1 VNGLTK
7 RKVALFVDRASQR
20 WVVQDPEGV
29 FWMLP
34 SAENPWDHREPFHP
48 TTETDLDP
56 VPGHYKDML
65 QLPF

>member
-1 VNGLTK
+1 MNGSVE
-7 RKVALFVDRASQR
+7 RKAALFVDRSSQH
-20 WVVQDPEGV
+20 WVVRDPEGV

-34 SAENPWDHREPFHP
+34 SVENPWDHREPFNA

-65 QLPF
+65 RLPF

>member
-1 VNGLTK
+1 MNGSTK
-7 RKVALFVDRASQR
+7 RKAALFVDRSSQH
-20 WVVQDPEGV
+20 WVVRDPEGM

-34 SAENPWDHREPFHP
+34 SVENPWDHREPFNA

>member
-1 VNGLTK
+1 MNGSTK
-7 RKVALFVDRASQR
+7 RKAALFVDRASQH

-34 SAENPWDHREPFHP
+34 SVENPWDHREPFNA
-48 TTETDLDP
+48 TTETELDP